1 MQQIIFN
8 IYKLIIEDTFNFIR
22 FVNINYLVAM

>member
-8 IYKLIIEDTFNFIR
+8 IYKLIIEDTFNFIH
-22 FVNINYLVAM
+22 FVNINYPVAM